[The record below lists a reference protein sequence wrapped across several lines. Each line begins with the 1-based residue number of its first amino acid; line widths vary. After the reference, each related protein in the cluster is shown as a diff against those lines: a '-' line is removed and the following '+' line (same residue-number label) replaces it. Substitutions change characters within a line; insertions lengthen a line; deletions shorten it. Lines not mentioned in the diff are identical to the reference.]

1 MKKIFI
7 YIVVKI
13 TRMEGNR
20 GMKLEK
26 GYIQVYMGNGKGK
39 TTAALGQGLRSCG
52 RGLKVYMVQFLKSGD
67 TGELHSVEKLYPLF
81 EIFRFERERGFFWTL
96 SEQEKQEL
104 KEDIDKGFKFIKAAV
119 RDNKC
124 DVLIIDELLGVLEN
138 KLLNVDD
145 VLEIIKT
152 KPVGMEII
160 ITGRNA
166 PMEIIDAADLVT
178 EMKEIKHYFSSGVP
192 ARVGIES

>member
-1 MKKIFI
+1 
-7 YIVVKI
+7 
-13 TRMEGNR
+13 
-20 GMKLEK
+20 MKLEK

-81 EIFRFERERGFFWTL
+81 EILRFERERGFFWTL

-104 KEDIDKGFKFIKAAV
+104 KKDIDKGFQFIKAAV

-124 DVLIIDELLGVLEN
+124 DLLIIDELLGVLEN

-145 VLEIIKT
+145 VLELIKS

-166 PMEIIDAADLVT
+166 PKEIIDAADLVT
-178 EMKEIKHYFSSGVP
+178 EMREIKHYFRNGVP

>member
-1 MKKIFI
+1 
-7 YIVVKI
+7 
-13 TRMEGNR
+13 
-20 GMKLEK
+20 MKLEK